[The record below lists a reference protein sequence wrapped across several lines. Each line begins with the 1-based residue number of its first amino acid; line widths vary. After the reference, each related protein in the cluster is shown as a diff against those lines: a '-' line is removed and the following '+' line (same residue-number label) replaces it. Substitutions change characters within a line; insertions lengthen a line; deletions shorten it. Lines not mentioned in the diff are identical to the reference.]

1 MQETLNTQVI
11 EAAKCIAK
19 LMPSYIQS
27 VQIEEKEGFVEVLL
41 GNPSQQ
47 DKPIW
52 LSTNGEEITFS
63 FAESHFHINEYS
75 DEVVPENLV
84 EEMVSSIIR
93 LVTGVDLT
101 YSAWKDERSL
111 GGGFLESKPALIEIN
126 NTFIKANQF
135 KVWGWS
141 IEDNQVINTYRSDK

>member
-19 LMPSYIQS
+19 LMPSYIQG
-27 VQIEEKEGFVEVLL
+27 VKVEEKEGFVEVLI

-52 LSTNGEEITFS
+52 LSTDGEEITLS

-75 DEVVPENLV
+75 DEVVSEHLV

-93 LVTGVDLT
+93 LITGVDLT
-101 YSAWKDERSL
+101 YSAWKNERSL
-111 GGGFLESKPALIEIN
+111 GEVFL
-126 NTFIKANQF
+126 NQ
-135 KVWGWS
+135 S
-141 IEDNQVINTYRSDK
+141 LL